1 VPSCLKERGR
11 PLLEAFTGRG
21 RGSTVSTAKPKPTAC
36 KLSRAVVGAADAGLP
51 RGRAVGRDSR
61 AKKIAKIQVKVL
73 YDLTT
78 QARLTRTRGPAREN
92 LSTYR
97 LRAYIIL

>member
-1 VPSCLKERGR
+1 ML
-11 PLLEAFTGRG
+11 
-21 RGSTVSTAKPKPTAC
+21 AC
-36 KLSRAVVGAADAGLP
+36 QVGA
-51 RGRAVGRDSR
+51 VGQRDSR

-97 LRAYIIL
+97 LRAYIIIINMIS